1 MAECTVED
9 VRERLARGEPFVL
22 VDVREESEYA
32 AGHIAGAISVPVD
45 DLQRRNILVPIFL
58 ETFEGDGA
66 IPFLPA
72 HREKFLRRERQ
83 QRDVFEKEQ
92 IGIAAERGLLWQR
105 GQSFL

>member
-1 MAECTVED
+1 MLNPIGHAQN
-9 VRERLARGEPFVL
+9 PVL
-22 VDVREESEYA
+22 DQKFPDRQFLGLGPGDPIVDVV
-32 AGHIAGAISVPVD
+32 G